1 MNRKHIEIINKRQ
14 EELERR
20 LDRSWRPKSG
30 GRVLRGG
37 NIVYDVSSRME
48 GVSSGGLGLIVQL
61 VKRLKVAERIDER
74 VRVLKRHLP
83 YRESDHVLNLIYN
96 VMSGGVCLQDVKSR
110 REDVSYLESVGA
122 RKIPAPSTEGDFLR
136 RFKQEDVLALQEAF
150 NESRLQVW
158 QSQAAEMGKRA
169 TIDVDGTTA
178 ETTGC
183 CKEGM
188 DLNYKGQ
195 WGYGPLVVSLA
206 ETNEVLYTFN
216 RPASRPAHEGAV
228 AWIDRAVKLVRRG
241 GFEQVRLRGDTDFSL
256 TRNFDR
262 WSEEGVEFVFGIE
275 ANRSFVREADK
286 IGEPQWQ
293 KLERKRKVVNSSRQR
308 PENVKQKV
316 VRERGY
322 KNLNLLSEHVT
333 EIEYRPARAKGTY
346 RMIILRKRIEVE
358 KGQKRLFDQQR
369 YLFYVTNVPVEE
381 LSTQQVVLD
390 SNGRCNQENVI
401 EQLKNGVQALRM
413 PADTLVANWT
423 YLVIA
428 AQAWNLKVWLGL
440 LLPARLGARR
450 LIRMEFRR
458 FVTCVIGLPCQIV
471 TTGRRLLYRLL
482 TVNDWT
488 RLLIEGNL
496 WLKHQQ
502 FG

>member
-14 EELERR
+14 EEIERR

-37 NIVYDVSSRME
+37 NIVYDVSSRMG

-61 VKRLKVAERIDER
+61 VKRLRVAERIDER

-150 NESRLQVW
+150 KSRLQVW

-216 RPASRPAHEGAV
+216 RPASRPSHEGAV

-286 IGEPQWQ
+286 IGEAQWQ

-308 PENVKQKV
+308 PV
-316 VRERGY
+316 
-322 KNLNLLSEHVT
+322 
-333 EIEYRPARAKGTY
+333 
-346 RMIILRKRIEVE
+346 
-358 KGQKRLFDQQR
+358 
-369 YLFYVTNVPVEE
+369 YVTNVPVT
-381 LSTQQVVLD
+381 TQQVVLE

>member
-20 LDRSWRPKSG
+20 LDRSWRPKGG

-61 VKRLKVAERIDER
+61 VKRLRVAERIDER

-136 RFKQEDVLALQEAF
+136 RFEPADVLALQEAF

-216 RPASRPAHEGAV
+216 RPASRPSHEGAV
-228 AWIDRAVKLVRRG
+228 AWMDRAVELVRRG

-286 IGEPQWQ
+286 IGEPQWRQ
-293 KLERKRKVVNSSRQR
+293 LERKREVANSSRQR
-308 PENVKQKV
+308 PENVKQQV
-316 VRERGY
+316 VRER
-322 KNLNLLSEHVT
+322 
-333 EIEYRPARAKGTY
+333 
-346 RMIILRKRIEVE
+346 
-358 KGQKRLFDQQR
+358 
-369 YLFYVTNVPVEE
+369 
-381 LSTQQVVLD
+381 
-390 SNGRCNQENVI
+390 
-401 EQLKNGVQALRM
+401 
-413 PADTLVANWT
+413 
-423 YLVIA
+423 
-428 AQAWNLKVWLGL
+428 
-440 LLPARLGARR
+440 
-450 LIRMEFRR
+450 
-458 FVTCVIGLPCQIV
+458 
-471 TTGRRLLYRLL
+471 
-482 TVNDWT
+482 
-488 RLLIEGNL
+488 
-496 WLKHQQ
+496 
-502 FG
+502 

>member
-1 MNRKHIEIINKRQ
+1 MNRKHIEITNKRQ

-241 GFEQVRLRGDTDFSL
+241 GFEQVRDCR
-256 TRNFDR
+256 
-262 WSEEGVEFVFGIE
+262 
-275 ANRSFVREADK
+275 RS
-286 IGEPQWQ
+286 
-293 KLERKRKVVNSSRQR
+293 
-308 PENVKQKV
+308 
-316 VRERGY
+316 
-322 KNLNLLSEHVT
+322 
-333 EIEYRPARAKGTY
+333 
-346 RMIILRKRIEVE
+346 
-358 KGQKRLFDQQR
+358 
-369 YLFYVTNVPVEE
+369 
-381 LSTQQVVLD
+381 
-390 SNGRCNQENVI
+390 
-401 EQLKNGVQALRM
+401 
-413 PADTLVANWT
+413 
-423 YLVIA
+423 
-428 AQAWNLKVWLGL
+428 
-440 LLPARLGARR
+440 
-450 LIRMEFRR
+450 
-458 FVTCVIGLPCQIV
+458 CQ
-471 TTGRRLLYRLL
+471 
-482 TVNDWT
+482 
-488 RLLIEGNL
+488 
-496 WLKHQQ
+496 
-502 FG
+502 

>member
-1 MNRKHIEIINKRQ
+1 MRA
-14 EELERR
+14 
-20 LDRSWRPKSG
+20 KSG

-37 NIVYDVSSRME
+37 NIVYDVSSRMG

-61 VKRLKVAERIDER
+61 VKRLRVAERIDER

-216 RPASRPAHEGAV
+216 RPAVNHQGNSPTSVTRVIPPLGIIIISFLLIFGGC
-228 AWIDRAVKLVRRG
+228 AW
-241 GFEQVRLRGDTDFSL
+241 ENFSQAG
-256 TRNFDR
+256 
-262 WSEEGVEFVFGIE
+262 S
-275 ANRSFVREADK
+275 SF
-286 IGEPQWQ
+286 
-293 KLERKRKVVNSSRQR
+293 
-308 PENVKQKV
+308 
-316 VRERGY
+316 
-322 KNLNLLSEHVT
+322 
-333 EIEYRPARAKGTY
+333 
-346 RMIILRKRIEVE
+346 
-358 KGQKRLFDQQR
+358 
-369 YLFYVTNVPVEE
+369 
-381 LSTQQVVLD
+381 
-390 SNGRCNQENVI
+390 
-401 EQLKNGVQALRM
+401 
-413 PADTLVANWT
+413 LVAVVVCFEPAFFQSQH
-423 YLVIA
+423 LHSIESPIA
-428 AQAWNLKVWLGL
+428 GGKLAARDL
-440 LLPARLGARR
+440 L
-450 LIRMEFRR
+450 
-458 FVTCVIGLPCQIV
+458 
-471 TTGRRLLYRLL
+471 
-482 TVNDWT
+482 
-488 RLLIEGNL
+488 
-496 WLKHQQ
+496 
-502 FG
+502 

>member
-14 EELERR
+14 EEIERR

-37 NIVYDVSSRME
+37 NIVYDVSSRMG

-61 VKRLKVAERIDER
+61 VKRLRVAERIDER

-216 RPASRPAHEGAV
+216 RPASRPSHEGAV

-286 IGEPQWQ
+286 IGEAQWQ
-293 KLERKRKVVNSSRQR
+293 KLERKRSGELQPSASRD
-308 PENVKQKV
+308 VKRKV

-322 KNLNLLSEHVT
+322 KNLNLLSEHVGD
-333 EIEYRPARAKGTY
+333 R
-346 RMIILRKRIEVE
+346 
-358 KGQKRLFDQQR
+358 
-369 YLFYVTNVPVEE
+369 VP
-381 LSTQQVVLD
+381 
-390 SNGRCNQENVI
+390 
-401 EQLKNGVQALRM
+401 
-413 PADTLVANWT
+413 
-423 YLVIA
+423 
-428 AQAWNLKVWLGL
+428 
-440 LLPARLGARR
+440 
-450 LIRMEFRR
+450 
-458 FVTCVIGLPCQIV
+458 
-471 TTGRRLLYRLL
+471 TGPS
-482 TVNDWT
+482 
-488 RLLIEGNL
+488 
-496 WLKHQQ
+496 
-502 FG
+502 

>member
-14 EELERR
+14 EEIERR

-37 NIVYDVSSRME
+37 NIVYDVSSRMG
-48 GVSSGGLGLIVQL
+48 GVSSGSLGLIVQL
-61 VKRLKVAERIDER
+61 VKRLRVAERIDER

-216 RPASRPAHEGAV
+216 RPASRPSHEGAV
-228 AWIDRAVKLVRRG
+228 AWIDRAVELVRRG

-275 ANRSFVREADK
+275 ANRSFVREANK
-286 IGEPQWQ
+286 IGEAQWQ

-333 EIEYRPARAKGTY
+333 EIEYRPARGHLPNDHPAQA
-346 RMIILRKRIEVE
+346 RSKRVKSGCSAALSVLCHGRAGRRTVDTIVLEQRALQS
-358 KGQKRLFDQQR
+358 GKRDRAAQERRSGSAHAGR
-369 YLFYVTNVPVEE
+369 YP
-381 LSTQQVVLD
+381 
-390 SNGRCNQENVI
+390 GR
-401 EQLKNGVQALRM
+401 
-413 PADTLVANWT
+413 NWT

-440 LLPARLGARR
+440 LLPALLGAR
-450 LIRMEFRR
+450 RMEFRR
-458 FVTCVIGLPCQIV
+458 FPV
-471 TTGRRLLYRLL
+471 
-482 TVNDWT
+482 
-488 RLLIEGNL
+488 
-496 WLKHQQ
+496 
-502 FG
+502 